1 MKLVFHGTSSH
12 WEEGIP
18 LGNGRMGAVLC
29 SEPETDVLY
38 LNDDTLWSG
47 YPHEETAALTP
58 KIVTAARQAVFRDDY
73 AAATRIIGET
83 TLQERDEQMF
93 EPFGTARIH
102 YSAPSGKRNGIIRR
116 LDLARAIASETFRIS
131 QAAVS
136 VESWCSK
143 PDDTLI
149 YRMTS
154 SEAINVSI
162 DVSGKFLRQSKT
174 SLQSGSD
181 ARKATLIVIGRMP
194 GLNIGLLPH
203 PSDNPWEDE
212 LNGTGMAYAGAL
224 SVTVEDGDIQASGN
238 VLHCSNVTGLLLR
251 FRSMSGFR
259 GSNEQPERDMTVIA
273 NHLEKSLTEW
283 QSDSQTLLDRH
294 IADYRQYFDRVS
306 VHLGPAHED
315 DVEVP
320 FTEILRSGTGN
331 APHRLEKL
339 SEAMFDFGRYLLISS
354 SRPHTQ
360 PANLQGLWNHKD
372 FPNWYGAYTTN
383 INVEMNYWMTGPCA
397 LQELIEPL
405 VTMNEELLD
414 PGHEVAKHVL
424 GCRGSAVFH
433 NVDIWRRALPANGN
447 PMWSF
452 WPFGQAWMCRN
463 LFDEYLFN
471 QDSSYLA
478 RIWPIMKE
486 SARFCMDFLSDTEHG
501 LAPSPATS
509 PENYFL
515 VNDKPASVAR
525 SSENATAIVRN
536 LLNDLIRASQDVEA
550 LGEKDRNL
558 VQEAKH
564 ICAQLAEPQIGT
576 DGRILEWNDEFVEAD
591 PHHRHLSHL
600 YELYPGVG
608 ITSKTPRL
616 EKAARKSLEIRGD
629 DGSGWSIV
637 WRMIMWARLRDAEH
651 AERIIGMFLRPV
663 DTDAETDLLG
673 GGVYDSGLCAHPP
686 FQIDGNLGF
695 PAALSEMLL
704 QSHDGLIRLLPAL
717 PEDWKEGSFRGLR
730 ARGGILVN
738 ASWTAETLA
747 YSLRCS
753 KPMEITL
760 IAEGTN
766 MAHVKLSPDAPFE
779 GVIHR

>member
-1 MKLVFHGTSSH
+1 
-12 WEEGIP
+12 
-18 LGNGRMGAVLC
+18 
-29 SEPETDVLY
+29 
-38 LNDDTLWSG
+38 
-47 YPHEETAALTP
+47 
-58 KIVTAARQAVFRDDY
+58 
-73 AAATRIIGET
+73 
-83 TLQERDEQMF
+83 
-93 EPFGTARIH
+93 
-102 YSAPSGKRNGIIRR
+102 
-116 LDLARAIASETFRIS
+116 
-131 QAAVS
+131 
-136 VESWCSK
+136 
-143 PDDTLI
+143 
-149 YRMTS
+149 MTS
-154 SEAINVSI
+154 SEAINGSI

-181 ARKATLIVIGRMP
+181 ARKATLIVMERMP

-320 FTEILRSGTGN
+320 FTEILRSRTGN

-354 SRPHTQ
+354 SRQHTQ
-360 PANLQGLWNHKD
+360 PANLQGLWKHKD

-414 PGHEVAKHVL
+414 PGHGVAEHVL

-463 LFDEYLFN
+463 VFD
-471 QDSSYLA
+471 DTCSIKIA
-478 RIWPIMKE
+478 RIWP
-486 SARFCMDFLSDTEHG
+486 
-501 LAPSPATS
+501 
-509 PENYFL
+509 
-515 VNDKPASVAR
+515 ASGR
-525 SSENATAIVRN
+525 S
-536 LLNDLIRASQDVEA
+536 
-550 LGEKDRNL
+550 
-558 VQEAKH
+558 
-564 ICAQLAEPQIGT
+564 
-576 DGRILEWNDEFVEAD
+576 
-591 PHHRHLSHL
+591 
-600 YELYPGVG
+600 
-608 ITSKTPRL
+608 
-616 EKAARKSLEIRGD
+616 
-629 DGSGWSIV
+629 
-637 WRMIMWARLRDAEH
+637 
-651 AERIIGMFLRPV
+651 
-663 DTDAETDLLG
+663 
-673 GGVYDSGLCAHPP
+673 
-686 FQIDGNLGF
+686 
-695 PAALSEMLL
+695 
-704 QSHDGLIRLLPAL
+704 
-717 PEDWKEGSFRGLR
+717 
-730 ARGGILVN
+730 
-738 ASWTAETLA
+738 
-747 YSLRCS
+747 
-753 KPMEITL
+753 
-760 IAEGTN
+760 
-766 MAHVKLSPDAPFE
+766 
-779 GVIHR
+779 